1 MDERMI
7 KSPKH
12 YAEGRKF
19 EPKDVIR
26 DWDLNFNLGIA
37 VKYLASAGRKGD
49 MVEDLKKAQQYI
61 QFEID
66 ALEVESKG
74 KKKQEPPTHP
84 NCRCSM
90 VEGGMEDK
98 LDAMLYGLNPMFIA
112 LAREEACIVNPIVVE
127 LPEGEDLEKLVEKL
141 RNEVGNIGIAGDTQP
156 TEFEKKALDLYNAYL
171 YRLSEIRK
179 EMNERRKST
188 PPMLGICYRFV
199 QDISL
204 REGFDPT
211 EVLDGMVKKLMEGN

>member
-12 YAEGRKF
+12 YVDGRKF

-26 DWDLNFNLGIA
+26 DWGLNFNLGNA
-37 VKYLASAGRKGD
+37 VKYLARAGRKGD
-49 MVEDLKKAQQYI
+49 VVEDLKKAQQYI

-66 ALEVESKG
+66 ALAAEG
-74 KKKQEPPTHP
+74 KEQKKQDPPTHP

-90 VEGGMEDK
+90 VEGGKEDK
-98 LDAMLYGLNPMFIA
+98 LDAMFRA
-112 LAREEACIVNPIVVE
+112 LKPIVVE

-141 RNEVGNIGIAGDTQP
+141 RNEAGIVGIVGDTEP

-171 YRLSEIRK
+171 YRLSEISK
-179 EMNERRKST
+179 EMSERRKST
-188 PPMLGICYRFV
+188 PPMFGMCSRFV

-204 REGFDPT
+204 KEGFDPT
-211 EVLDGMVKKLMEGN
+211 EVLDGMTKKLMEGN